1 MNDPNVER
9 ALDSLSSSG
18 GPVTGF
24 NFTGVGNGIYHVVT
38 RSSLRYLV
46 VRDGEAQSFGGP
58 TYDLSYLQR
67 GNKDLR
73 DQGFLN
79 LRRLPLRS

>member
-1 MNDPNVER
+1 MDPNVER
-9 ALDSLSSSG
+9 ALDSLSSTG
-18 GPVTGF
+18 GHVTVF
-24 NFTGVGNGIYHVVT
+24 DFTKVANGIYHVVT

-58 TYDLSYLQR
+58 SYDISYLVR